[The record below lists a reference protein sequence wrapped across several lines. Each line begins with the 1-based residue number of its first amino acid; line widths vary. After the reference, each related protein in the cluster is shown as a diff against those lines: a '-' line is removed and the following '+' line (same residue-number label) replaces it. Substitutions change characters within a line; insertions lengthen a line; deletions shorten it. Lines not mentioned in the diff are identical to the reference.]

1 MIVFKDSK
9 RLCAFTSQRSGQG
22 DRLWCHDLQSDSHD
36 GVEASLLRSFCSGRN
51 PSTVC
56 FLPLSQIWPAGPF
69 VQTRRTF
76 RLRMIDISGLRRALV
91 SGQGI
96 NSTKSVLF
104 TLLGC
109 LQMACRCRFDTRVL
123 GTSGSSKK
131 RITIYASPSALT
143 CHLCFRRIQILD
155 QIRRRLFECG
165 RLWSKGSRM
174 LQYMIRCHDLRC
186 RRAFPHA
193 TVD

>member
-1 MIVFKDSK
+1 M
-9 RLCAFTSQRSGQG
+9 ASGA
-22 DRLWCHDLQSDSHD
+22 L
-36 GVEASLLRSFCSGRN
+36 
-51 PSTVC
+51 PS
-56 FLPLSQIWPAGPF
+56 
-69 VQTRRTF
+69 TRRTF
-76 RLRMIDISGLRRALV
+76 RLRIIDISGLRRALV
-91 SGQGI
+91 SRQGI

-109 LQMACRCRFDTRVL
+109 LQMARPRFDTRVL

-131 RITIYASPSALT
+131 RITIYASPSALN

-174 LQYMIRCHDLRC
+174 LQCSQYMIRCHDLRC
-186 RRAFPHA
+186 RHPYVLFPTLLPTDMNDVFLSNAWPHFWTCTLTCYVSSCLRRAS
-193 TVD
+193 